1 MTQAVLPRSAPGNL
15 ARFGRPA
22 ALLAAG
28 VVLAAWLLA
37 TPAGLLGKAD
47 AIGYA
52 VCHRIDVR
60 SFHLGARTLP
70 LCARCTGIYLGAML
84 AMASYQ
90 IVGRGRAGGFPKKA
104 VVAAFILFAAIFAVD
119 GVNSYLTLFPGLPH
133 LYEPSNVLRLSTG
146 LLAGVAMGTLV
157 HAGLAQNAWK
167 DWRPEPALRDLRE
180 LGVLLVG
187 AAVIGG
193 LALSG
198 NPMILYPLALISAG
212 GVLVVLASVYT
223 VMALL
228 VFGQENRATS
238 WMNLAL
244 PAVVGLTF
252 SILQIGGIDLV
263 RFALTGTWS
272 GFTF

>member
-1 MTQAVLPRSAPGNL
+1 MSQAVLPRSAPGNL
-15 ARFGRPA
+15 ARLGRPA
-22 ALLAAG
+22 AVLAAG
-28 VVLAAWLLA
+28 VVLATWLLA

-60 SFHLGARTLP
+60 SFHLGARSLP

-84 AMASYQ
+84 AMGSYQ
-90 IVGRGRAGGFPKKA
+90 IIGRGRAGGFPKKA
-104 VVAAFILFAAIFAVD
+104 VLAAFILFGAIFAVD
-119 GVNSYLTLFPGLPH
+119 GVNSYMTLFPGLPH

-167 DWRPEPALRDLRE
+167 DWRPEPVLRDLRE
-180 LGVLLVG
+180 LGILLVG

-228 VFGQENRATS
+228 VLGQENRAAS

-244 PAVVGLTF
+244 PAVVGLTL